1 MKLKLSSSNREKN
14 NFEMWRIHMLVYVIN
29 PDSITLKKVIIE
41 QHYTIRNKKKRT
53 TENMPLLSMQ
63 RVIYSNWVITEKL
76 NSTT

>member
-1 MKLKLSSSNREKN
+1 
-14 NFEMWRIHMLVYVIN
+14 MLFYVIN

-41 QHYTIRNKKKRT
+41 QHYTIRNKKKMT

-76 NSTT
+76 NSTN

>member
-1 MKLKLSSSNREKN
+1 
-14 NFEMWRIHMLVYVIN
+14 MLVYVIN